1 MPHVRVIRLASTAA
15 VALAA
20 LVAAPVGAADHL
32 PSTLSVAKDGN
43 LEVFSSIFV
52 SHTAVEQR
60 GGWLNES
67 LGCQQWRRLIV
78 RANIFRTR
86 FGHTQSRSF
95 VRSRPVQ
102 NCAEG
107 GPNMGFSKTATGVGL
122 GCASGKWKPGRYEMV
137 TRTVFVATG
146 LTSVASTG
154 FKVSAAC

>member
-20 LVAAPVGAADHL
+20 LVAAPVGSADHL
-32 PSTLSVAKDGN
+32 PSTLSIARDGN
-43 LEVFSSIFV
+43 LDVYASIFV
-52 SHTAVEQR
+52 SHTATDQR

-86 FGHTQSRSF
+86 NGRTQTRSF

-107 GPNMGFSKTATGVGL
+107 GPNMGFSKTANAL
-122 GCASGKWKPGRYEMV
+122 GMACADGRWKPGRYEMV
-137 TRTVFVATG
+137 TRVVFVATG

>member
-1 MPHVRVIRLASTAA
+1 MPHVRVIRIASTAA

-32 PSTLSVAKDGN
+32 PSTISVAKDGN
-43 LEVFSSIFV
+43 LEVFSSIFI
-52 SHTAVEQR
+52 TNKATDQR

-67 LGCQQWRRLIV
+67 LGCQQWRRLVV
-78 RANIFRTR
+78 RANIFRTAGGR
-86 FGHTQSRSF
+86 TQTRSF
-95 VRSRPVQ
+95 VRSQPVQ

-107 GPNMGFSKTATGVGL
+107 GPNMGFSKTANQL
-122 GCASGKWKPGRYEMV
+122 GMACADGRWKPGRYEFV

-154 FKVSAAC
+154 FRIRAAC

>member
-32 PSTLSVAKDGN
+32 PSTLSIARDGN
-43 LEVFSSIFV
+43 LDVYSSIFV
-52 SHTAVEQR
+52 SHTATDQR

-67 LGCQQWRRLIV
+67 LGCLQWRRLTV
-78 RANIFRTR
+78 RINIFRTR
-86 FGHTQSRSF
+86 HGNTQSRTF
-95 VRSRPVQ
+95 VRSSPVQ

-107 GPNMGFSKTATGVGL
+107 GPNMGFSKTASGL
-122 GCASGKWKPGRYEMV
+122 GFGCASGRWKPGLYEMV
-137 TRTVFVATG
+137 TRTVFLATG

-154 FKVSAAC
+154 FRVTARC

>member
-20 LVAAPVGAADHL
+20 LVAAPVGSADHL

-43 LEVFSSIFV
+43 LQVFSSIFV

-86 FGHTQSRSF
+86 FGRTQSRSF
-95 VRSRPVQ
+95 VRSSAVQ

-107 GPNMGFSKTATGVGL
+107 GPNMGFTFTPKAIGF
-122 GCASGKWKPGRYEMV
+122 GCPSGAWKPGRYHF
-137 TRTVFVATG
+137 TTVA
-146 LTSVASTG
+146 LDRRKRLRSVASVG
-154 FKVSAAC
+154 WEKREPC